1 MVSKVA
7 IFVTFHGVR
16 LKERERERGTIL
28 KSSTKGVHHKNWEVC
43 KAKTLFTQSGSREL
57 QGLLVERDGGRRKLF
72 AL

>member
-7 IFVTFHGVR
+7 IFVSFHDVR
-16 LKERERERGTIL
+16 LKEREGKL
-28 KSSTKGVHHKNWEVC
+28 MKSSTKGLHHKNWEVC